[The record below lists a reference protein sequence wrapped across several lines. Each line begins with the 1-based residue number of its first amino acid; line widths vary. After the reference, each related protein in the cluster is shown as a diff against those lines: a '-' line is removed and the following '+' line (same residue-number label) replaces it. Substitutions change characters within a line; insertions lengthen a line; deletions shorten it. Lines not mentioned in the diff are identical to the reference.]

1 MSCRTDHCTLLL
13 PDFERELRLNE
24 ETFKRAIALLRR
36 VPEFTITATL
46 RQNKMSA
53 GTIVA
58 FSHGNNRYT
67 NKIFPHITYVLCRD
81 IRSVSCDLFIS
92 FRF

>member
-1 MSCRTDHCTLLL
+1 MYKKCLATPITVLLLL

-24 ETFKRAIALLRR
+24 ETFKRAITLLRR

-67 NKIFPHITYVLCRD
+67 KIFPQATYVICKD
-81 IRSVSCDLFIS
+81 IRLEL
-92 FRF
+92 